1 MLKSLACSG
10 APVVEAGVSLC
21 NEVAGVLGFVHCS
34 DHAQSHGASRKR
46 NLRLS
51 TSEEVRA
58 GDQRPGWGGRG
69 WSQGPWS
76 VKFAANRPFVESNH
90 LCLWNV

>member
-1 MLKSLACSG
+1 MSF
-10 APVVEAGVSLC
+10 C

-51 TSEEVRA
+51 TSEKVTT
-58 GDQRPGWGGRG
+58 GDQRPVGEEGEEEAAAVVGEIRG
-69 WSQGPWS
+69 EQSI
-76 VKFAANRPFVESNH
+76 
-90 LCLWNV
+90 C